1 MSHKRSLQIVNPRTR
16 MNSRL
21 NSMRN
26 SKNGNPVDNVGMGGN
41 YSSVLP
47 EIYAGHPQRIQRYGQ
62 YQQMD
67 QDSDINGSLDTIAD
81 FSTQADE
88 DNKTQFEFS
97 FDGEPSDSEIK
108 ILKMCLKKWSK
119 SNEFQNRLWRMVRST
134 LMYGDQ
140 FFLRD
145 PETYKWMYI
154 DPSMV
159 ESVFVNVNEGK
170 KIIAYAI
177 RDLVVNEDM
186 LVASDQTQYGSNL
199 IGLGTNTLQN
209 NIDPSSIGGSG
220 YMTHYNSGTENL
232 TIVKAEYIV
241 HLSLSEGLD
250 AGWPFG
256 TSFLESVYK
265 VFKQKSLL
273 EDAMLI
279 YRIQRAPERRVFYI
293 DTGDLPVHKA
303 NAYIERVKNETRQ
316 RRIPTRNGGGQSV
329 TDAAYNPLSMIEDYF
344 FAQSST
350 GRGSKVTTLEG
361 GDALSSIDD
370 MRYFSNVLKRGLR
383 VPASYLPTGP
393 EDNGVVFNDGRA
405 GTAYIQEFRF
415 AQFCRRI
422 QKLLAPVFDREF
434 KKFVENSGYMID
446 PDLYDIN
453 FVQPQHFSDF
463 ARIERDV
470 AMINTYTPLAD
481 LPWMS
486 KRFLLI
492 KYLGWS
498 EQDVAENE
506 IKWVEENTEQA
517 AAAGGASGLAGDA
530 GSSGLPGLDS
540 MGIRSDDQ
548 FDTDDD
554 GNGGEEISPAETDEG
569 GDNSNSGGLASDE
582 GGVE

>member
-1 MSHKRSLQIVNPRTR
+1 MSYKRTLQVVRPRTR
-16 MNSRL
+16 MESRL
-21 NSMRN
+21 NRLRN
-26 SKNGNPVDNVGMGGN
+26 KGSTNPVDGIGVGNN

-47 EIYAGHPQRIQRYGQ
+47 EIYAGHPQRIQRYAQ

-88 DNKTQFEFS
+88 TNEKLFEFS
-97 FDGEPSDSEIK
+97 FDGEPSDTEVK
-108 ILKMCLKKWSK
+108 LLNMCLKRWTKI
-119 SNEFQNRLWRMVRST
+119 NEFQNRLWRIVRST
-134 LMYGDQ
+134 LMYGDM

-145 PETYKWMYI
+145 PETAKWMFI

-170 KIIAYAI
+170 KVIAYAV

-199 IGLGTNTLQN
+199 VGLGTNTLQN
-209 NIDPSSIGGSG
+209 NIDPASIGGSG

-232 TIVKAEYIV
+232 TIVKAEHIV

-250 AGWPFG
+250 ASWPFG

-265 VFKQKSLL
+265 VYRQKSLL

-303 NAYIERVKNETRQ
+303 HQYIERVKNETRQ
-316 RRIPTRNGGGQSV
+316 RRIPTRNGGGTSV

-344 FAQSST
+344 FAQSSS

-370 MRYFSNVLKRGLR
+370 MKYFSNVLKRGLR

-422 QKLLAPVFDREF
+422 QRLLTPVFDKEF
-434 KKFVENSGYMID
+434 KKFVEESGYIID
-446 PDLYDIN
+446 PDLYNIGFN
-453 FVQPQHFSDF
+453 PPQHFADF

-470 AMINTYTPLAD
+470 AMINTYTPLAE

-492 KYLGWS
+492 KYLGWT
-498 EQDVAENE
+498 EEDVAINE
-506 IKWVEENTEQA
+506 IKWLEEHPEDDTAESA
-517 AAAGGASGLAGDA
+517 ESAGMTDEA
-530 GSSGLPGLDS
+530 GSSSLPGLDS
-540 MGIRSDDQ
+540 MGIR
-548 FDTDDD
+548 TDDEFDND
-554 GNGGEEISPAETDEG
+554 GENGDDDISPADTDSG
-569 GDNSNSGGLASDE
+569 GDNSNSGGLASDTPTE
-582 GGVE
+582 G

>member
-1 MSHKRSLQIVNPRTR
+1 MNYIKSMQIVSPKKR
-16 MNSRL
+16 MQSSLNRINGQGKNSPV
-21 NSMRN
+21 
-26 SKNGNPVDNVGMGGN
+26 NGQGVSGN

-47 EIYAGHPQRIQRYGQ
+47 EIYAGHPQRIQRYAQ

-81 FSTQADE
+81 FSTQADAT
-88 DNKTQFEFS
+88 NGKLFEFN
-97 FDGEPSDSEIK
+97 FDGEPSDTEVK
-108 ILKMCLKKWSK
+108 ILTMCLKKWTNL
-119 SNEFQNRLWRMVRST
+119 NEFQNRLWRIVRST

-145 PETYKWMYI
+145 PETLKWMYI

-170 KIIAYAI
+170 KVIAYAI

-186 LVASDQTQYGSNL
+186 MVASDQTQYGSNL
-199 IGLGTNTLQN
+199 VGLGTNTLQN
-209 NIDPSSIGGSG
+209 NIDPASIGGAG
-220 YMTHYNSGTENL
+220 YMTHYNSGTENI
-232 TIVKAEYIV
+232 TIVKAEHIV

-250 AGWPFG
+250 AAWPFG

-265 VFKQKSLL
+265 VYRQKSLL

-293 DTGDLPVHKA
+293 DTGDLPPHKA
-303 NAYIERVKNETRQ
+303 HQYLERVKNETRQ

-344 FAQSST
+344 FSQSSS

-370 MRYFSNVLKRGLR
+370 MKYFSNVLKRGLR

-415 AQFCRRI
+415 AEFCRRI
-422 QKLLAPVFDREF
+422 QRLLTPVFNREF
-434 KKFVENSGYMID
+434 KKFIEESGYTID
-446 PDLYDIN
+446 PDLYDISFN
-453 FVQPQHFSDF
+453 PPQHFADF

-470 AMINTYTPLAD
+470 AMINTFTPLVD
-481 LPWMS
+481 IPWMS
-486 KRFLLI
+486 KRFLLL
-492 KYLGWS
+492 KYLGWT
-498 EQDVAENE
+498 EAEIAENE
-506 IKWVEENTEQA
+506 IKWAEERPDDGTEDMMTNDMDSA
-517 AAAGGASGLAGDA
+517 A

-540 MGIRSDDQ
+540 VGVRTDDQLDMDTSDD
-548 FDTDDD
+548 DS
-554 GNGGEEISPAETDEG
+554 EIAPAETESDG
-569 GDNSNSGGLASDE
+569 TDNTSGGLSSTDTGE
-582 GGVE
+582 